1 MTKENP
7 VDMIAPRQASE
18 PGEPIDILSTL
29 LAGAYDHGVWL
40 GYHSLRLYMVGVPD
54 RLNVWEV
61 QFPNRVTPVDVL
73 NCNAFRSAV
82 ELQYYLDDLRAVD
95 PTGYD
100 EWRQRREH
108 R

>member
-18 PGEPIDILSTL
+18 AGDPIEVLSTMI
-29 LAGAYDHGVWL
+29 AGAYDHGVWL

-61 QFPNRVTPVDVL
+61 QVPDRVTPVDVL

-82 ELQYYLDDLRAVD
+82 ELQYYLDDLRAVEPAD
-95 PTGYD
+95 YD
-100 EWRQRREH
+100 EWRSRGKRR
-108 R
+108 